1 MRRFLFTTG
10 LAITSI
16 YTLGCEQQADQEPIE
31 IVDDSP
37 VLGVWYLQAAG
48 ERPVAIDSTIR
59 FEFKPHGEA
68 LYRHATAGPGDPETY
83 QLTYNLTGQIISI
96 DGDADAPGVP
106 RITGQIE
113 FEDDAKT
120 LRITTHTD
128 EDWLLTRAKMPGGD
142 IEQARNSKQQ
152 QSKADPRLARVQR
165 LAYLCNDYVAKQGQ
179 APEHAL
185 DLIDQGLVTPE
196 SLLPSGEA
204 KDLPARFQRMS
215 DAEKRRWLDA
225 NSAFVFFFDYAGTG
239 QVSSVV
245 VTTLPDNGKSKVV
258 VGMAN
263 GAVYLKPPKEAAKLL
278 QFQTG
283 ELPERWPDS
292 AWSRDATA
300 GLEPLSD

>member
-1 MRRFLFTTG
+1 MQRFLFTAA
-10 LAITSI
+10 LAITSTL
-16 YTLGCEQQADQEPIE
+16 TLGCEQQAEQKPIE

-37 VLGVWYLQAAG
+37 LLGVWYLQAAG

-68 LYRHATAGPGDPETY
+68 LYRHATAGPAGPETY
-83 QLTYNLTGQIISI
+83 ELTYNLSGQIISI
-96 DGDADAPGVP
+96 DGEADDPGVP
-106 RITGQIE
+106 RITGEIE

-128 EDWLLTRAKMPGGD
+128 EDWLLTRAKKPGGD
-142 IEQARNSKQQ
+142 VEQARHSTQPT
-152 QSKADPRLARVQR
+152 SKADARLARVQR

-179 APEHAL
+179 TPEHAL
-185 DLIDQGLVTPE
+185 DLIDQGLVAPE
-196 SLLPSGEA
+196 QLLPSGEA

-263 GAVYLKPPKEAAKLL
+263 GAVYLKPAKEAAKLL